1 MFVYSWNDFL
11 HLYFAW
17 QEESV
22 WPCRGIQQ
30 DGEIVDAGTM
40 SIIASST
47 QKAPN
52 SKIAS
57 LMSCPST
64 YVWSSNPSFFFP
76 FCTDAHQVSVAESCS
91 SSSAIW
97 EYSILINSCFA
108 VHVQINRT
116 TIGSQSRSC
125 NYPPIKFTFFLFIN
139 HQTAQTGMTQ
149 GRFGLPK
156 NCFFPSSIPLLLRNP
171 MNTTRTD

>member
-1 MFVYSWNDFL
+1 ML
-11 HLYFAW
+11 GIRA
-17 QEESV
+17 
-22 WPCRGIQQ
+22 PCLFILLRKKKVGGHAVTFSKMEKI
-30 DGEIVDAGTM
+30 IDAGTM